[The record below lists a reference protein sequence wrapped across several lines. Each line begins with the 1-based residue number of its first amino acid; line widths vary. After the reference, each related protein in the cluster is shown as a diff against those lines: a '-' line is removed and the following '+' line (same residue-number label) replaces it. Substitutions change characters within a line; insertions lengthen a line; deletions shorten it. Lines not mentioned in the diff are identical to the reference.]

1 MLQLKNIVKEY
12 VTGNYT
18 VSALKGVDL
27 AFRDNEFV
35 SILGQSG
42 CGKTTMLNII
52 GGLDEYT
59 SGDLVI
65 NGRSTKSF
73 KASDWDTYRN
83 HSVGFVFQSYNLIP
97 HQTVLANVELALTL
111 SGVSKAER
119 RRRAKEALEQ
129 VGLGDQLHKRPN
141 QMSGGQMQRV
151 AIARALVNDPDILL
165 ADEPTGALDTET
177 SVAIM
182 NILKKISKDRLII
195 MVTHNPE
202 LAEEYSSRIVRLLDG
217 QIIDDTNPVTE
228 EEIKA
233 AEPVAVE
240 KAKAEKAKGKKSM
253 SFFTALSLSFN
264 NLMTKRGRTILTS
277 FAGSIGIIGIALILA
292 VSTGVN
298 AYISAIQRD
307 TLSAYPI
314 SILQENT
321 DLSAIF
327 GNAAQKNENT
337 VEHENDAVY
346 SSAQMYEMFN
356 TLIRGE
362 KKQNNLTAFKA
373 FLDKEMKAET
383 ATTALR
389 EYVSTIQYRYNIP
402 LYTYV
407 QSQFEKDKYVS
418 TDLSAGIAQGSG
430 AASANQNMYNS
441 LAANLTVINLWSEM
455 LPGNGDEL
463 ISSMVK
469 DQYDLVYGAWPTS
482 KEEIVLIVDEKNE
495 VSDLV
500 FYALGYKSTDE
511 ITQMLSAFLNEEKLP
526 IIEVPPIQYEDICS
540 ISFKLLLPSD
550 FYSKNEAKSTEGKPV
565 FDYMGDNETYM
576 QGVIKNQNTLS
587 LRISGIVRQ
596 NEDVSGGA
604 ISTPFAYTSAL
615 TEYLIKEN
623 NKSEIVTAQSDPAN
637 KNYDVLTG
645 LPFFIT
651 EENELTNQIKAE
663 KIKAYFA
670 SLSLEEKVEM
680 YITLMSIP
688 ANLEEQVATYTQMY
702 GSTVDEMKANIMK
715 FAAENPDML
724 KEFDFTI
731 EQLGMYLN
739 FADEET
745 LRGFFTQS
753 IAAMIISQE
762 RARVEKNVETIMN
775 TPSNADIDAIIGTM
789 TFILEN
795 PSMIPAALGEITIPD
810 VRTTEGKM
818 AYILADWSASVS
830 MKPED
835 IMAHLAT
842 LSAEELD
849 ATFRASVAKSYATMK
864 ETDMIAQIG
873 AFQGFNLT
881 ESKLSKVAAL
891 FDGFLQMATEE
902 MLVPLYDTYMP
913 AQTSSNSLED
923 NMEKLGIVSEDTP
936 SSINIYS
943 TTFENKDKIAKIISE
958 YNARL
963 ENDSNKENDE
973 DKIEYTDYIA
983 MLLSGVTK
991 IINAISYVL
1000 IAFVSISLVVS
1011 SIMIGIITYI
1021 SVLERTKEIGIL
1033 RAIGASKRD
1042 VSRVFNAETFIVGL
1056 GAGLIGIGISLLLC
1070 IPINIIIHALSGVTN
1085 LSAYLEPMHMVVL
1098 VMISMILTVV
1108 AGLIPS
1114 RMAAKKDPVE
1124 ALRSE

>member
-1 MLQLKNIVKEY
+1 
-12 VTGNYT
+12 
-18 VSALKGVDL
+18 
-27 AFRDNEFV
+27 
-35 SILGQSG
+35 
-42 CGKTTMLNII
+42 
-52 GGLDEYT
+52 
-59 SGDLVI
+59 
-65 NGRSTKSF
+65 
-73 KASDWDTYRN
+73 
-83 HSVGFVFQSYNLIP
+83 
-97 HQTVLANVELALTL
+97 
-111 SGVSKAER
+111 
-119 RRRAKEALEQ
+119 
-129 VGLGDQLHKRPN
+129 
-141 QMSGGQMQRV
+141 MSGGQMQRV

-182 NILKKISKDRLII
+182 EILRKISKDRLII

-202 LAEEYSSRIVRLLDG
+202 LAEEYSTRIVRLLDG
-217 QIIDDTNPVTE
+217 QITDDSNPVTE
-228 EEIKA
+228 DEIVA
-233 AEPVAVE
+233 AEPVAME
-240 KAKAEKAKGKKSM
+240 KAKAERAKGKKSM

-264 NLMTKRGRTILTS
+264 NLMTKRGRTLLTS

-298 AYISAIQRD
+298 AYIASIQRD

-314 SILQENT
+314 SILHENT
-321 DLSAIF
+321 DLSAMF
-327 GNAAQKNENT
+327 GNAAQKDENA

-356 TLIRGE
+356 TLFRGE

-469 DQYDLVYGAWPTS
+469 DQYDLVYGAWPTT
-482 KEEIVLIVDEKNE
+482 KEEIVLIVDDKNE

-500 FYALGYKSTDE
+500 FYALGYKSTEE
-511 ITQMLSAFLNEEKLP
+511 ITQMLSAFLNEEELP

-576 QGVIKNQNTLS
+576 QGVLKNQNTLS

-596 NEDVSGGA
+596 NEEVSGGA

-615 TEYLIKEN
+615 TEYLIEEN
-623 NKSEIVTAQSDPAN
+623 NKSEIVKAQSDPAN
-637 KNYDVLTG
+637 ENYDVLTG
-645 LPFFIT
+645 LPFFIN
-651 EENELTNQIKAE
+651 EENKLTDAVKAE

-670 SLSLEEKVEM
+670 SPSLEEKVEM
-680 YITLMSIP
+680 YITLLSIP
-688 ANLEEQVATYTQMY
+688 QDLDEQVATYTAMY
-702 GSTVDEMKANIMK
+702 GATVEDMKTNIMK
-715 FAAENPDML
+715 FATENPDML
-724 KEFDFTI
+724 KEFDFTL

-739 FADEET
+739 LADEET
-745 LRGFFTQS
+745 LKGFFTQS
-753 IAAMIISQE
+753 IAAMIIAQE
-762 RARVEKNVETIMN
+762 RARVEKNVEMIMN
-775 TPSNADIDAIIGTM
+775 TPSDADLDAIIGTM
-789 TFILEN
+789 TYILEN
-795 PSMIPAALGEITIPD
+795 PSMIPAALGEVTFPD
-810 VRTTEGKM
+810 IRATEGKM
-818 AYILADWSASVS
+818 AYILADWSTSVS

-842 LSAEELD
+842 LSADELE
-849 ATFRASVAKSYATMK
+849 ATFRASLAKSYAVMK

-881 ESKLSKVAAL
+881 ESKLSKVSAL

-913 AQTSSNSLED
+913 AQTSSTTLED

-936 SSINIYS
+936 SAINIYS
-943 TTFENKDKIAKIISE
+943 TTFENKDKIAKIISG

-963 ENDSNKENDE
+963 ENDNDKENDK
-973 DKIEYTDYIA
+973 DIIEYTDYIA

-1085 LSAYLEPMHMVVL
+1085 LSAFLEPLHMVTL
-1098 VMISMILTVV
+1098 VAISMGLTVV